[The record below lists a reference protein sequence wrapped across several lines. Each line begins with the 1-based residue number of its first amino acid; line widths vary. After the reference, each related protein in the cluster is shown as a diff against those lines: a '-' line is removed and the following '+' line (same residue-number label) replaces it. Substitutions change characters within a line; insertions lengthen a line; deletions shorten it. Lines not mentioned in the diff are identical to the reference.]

1 MKPAFRLIGLVLF
14 ISFSTLAQED
24 ELGVKGK
31 IVDKYTRD
39 IDKLAKSK
47 KIQAAFE
54 SIKKQDARNRADLI
68 MLTEIEAPPFM
79 EEARAKV
86 FANM

>member
-24 ELGVKGK
+24 ELGVKAK

-47 KIQAAFE
+47 KIQAA
-54 SIKKQDARNRADLI
+54 
-68 MLTEIEAPPFM
+68 
-79 EEARAKV
+79 
-86 FANM
+86 